1 MVISMSRADTPTDNP
16 FAERFVRTFKLAI
29 VYKRPYFTLGEVLE
43 VTLKWINFY
52 NERRPHESLK
62 LMSPNNYATSIGEE
76 LVSIER
82 VFSV

>member
-43 VTLKWINFY
+43 VTLK
-52 NERRPHESLK
+52 
-62 LMSPNNYATSIGEE
+62 
-76 LVSIER
+76 
-82 VFSV
+82 